1 MNTRIVLAAL
11 VLAIGPNAV
20 TAASAS
26 TGWAEQWFRAK
37 FGHSS
42 PQEAARQK
50 AELENTAFR
59 EDAPTATEAARSP
72 LTWTEQYFR
81 AKFGHSSPQE
91 AARQKAELENTAF
104 REETTA
110 GAIPSPSNWTEQY
123 FRAKWGRDIR
133 TGR

>member
-42 PQEAARQK
+42 PQEV
-50 AELENTAFR
+50 
-59 EDAPTATEAARSP
+59 
-72 LTWTEQYFR
+72 
-81 AKFGHSSPQE
+81 
-91 AARQKAELENTAF
+91 ARQKAELENTAF